1 MGLRP
6 LAGVGVLLLACFQT
20 EHLIYLYQS
29 KLKEMHLHQT
39 IFLATYRHKRHG
51 DSARLKPCFTAG
63 LAHYLSFALLQCVE
77 GNFIQWKVLEFNFT
91 QQTEYILFPFILLSS
106 SDWQTALSQ
115 HLFLSRP
122 WNDLVLMRVWSRV
135 SWAFSSRQIHKQSL
149 PPHTHTHTHAL
160 SLSLSQIPL
169 ARLCGGNRKLEIK
182 RERQEDQKKN
192 KECKQVE
199 LGRETADY
207 RYVTL
212 NLRLEAEFTL
222 LRSFKAKQGLRKR
235 FLCFLGE
242 SLSKCLLR
250 SRSLVIS
257 DIRLR

>member
-39 IFLATYRHKRHG
+39 IFLATCRHKRHG

-63 LAHYLSFALLQCVE
+63 LVHYLSFALLQCVK

-106 SDWQTALSQ
+106 SDWQTALS
-115 HLFLSRP
+115 LS
-122 WNDLVLMRVWSRV
+122 
-135 SWAFSSRQIHKQSL
+135 SL
-149 PPHTHTHTHAL
+149 EWPCINESVITSQLGFQLAANTQTIPPSTHTHAL

-212 NLRLEAEFTL
+212 NLRLEAQSRRNAEFTT
-222 LRSFKAKQGLRKR
+222 SA
-235 FLCFLGE
+235 
-242 SLSKCLLR
+242 
-250 SRSLVIS
+250 LV
-257 DIRLR
+257 